1 MNLNVTAMAL
11 KQLRQLKRTK
21 SKVLRIDAEMQGGCG
36 TMMRFKLIEDE
47 PRKSDMV
54 IKAEGIDFFVDLFTK
69 RNLDEELTLDY
80 DEHDGFL
87 FESEWGPMGL
97 ECHLA

>member
-1 MNLNVTAMAL
+1 MAL
-11 KQLRQLKRTK
+11 KQLRELSRTEN
-21 SKVLRIDAEMQGGCG
+21 KVLRIDAEMQGGCG

-47 PRKSDMV
+47 PRKSDIV
-54 IKAEGIDFFVDLFTK
+54 ITAEGIEFYVDLFTK

-80 DEHDGFL
+80 DESEGFL